1 VIHSKRRRRLDG
13 REVFIGFVEGAHNSP
28 HDIWALSEH
37 VQSLG
42 KALSYWPNRGRSI
55 GFCPRGN
62 FFFFSVGR
70 YSANFAPPRV
80 SKLLAHRELQRR
92 CGAILSGFRPGGWTL
107 FTQGG
112 ALLVQT
118 YVAVSYQLLAV
129 SRAIGG
135 WRTLVFGGGET
146 CGRRWCWVA
155 TRPLVVGAT
164 VCPPAPNAARDRSG

>member
-1 VIHSKRRRRLDG
+1 VKFSLGLLKALIIPPTIFGRFRNMSSLWGRLSAIG
-13 REVFIGFVEGAHNSP
+13 QTEGVRLGFVRAEIFS
-28 HDIWALSEH
+28 
-37 VQSLG
+37 
-42 KALSYWPNRGRSI
+42 
-55 GFCPRGN
+55 
-62 FFFFSVGR
+62 FFSVGR

-135 WRTLVFGGGET
+135 WRTLVLGGGET
-146 CGRRWCWVA
+146 CGRRWYWVA